1 MKITLSYNEIKEI
14 IKNRFDLP
22 FDFQYE
28 SQNTVVIVYVPLNV
42 RVQLSVDGIRDN
54 IISMSYK
61 GMSLKDNLALN
72 IAVPA
77 ISSKM
82 PNEII
87 DILPKINKVYLNL
100 NGIPNS
106 GKILNAVEPQ
116 NIAFNEETIELKVAA
131 KSYI

>member
-1 MKITLSYNEIKEI
+1 M
-14 IKNRFDLP
+14 
-22 FDFQYE
+22 
-28 SQNTVVIVYVPLNV
+28 
-42 RVQLSVDGIRDN
+42 SVDGIRDN

-87 DILPKINKVYLNL
+87 DILPKINKAYLNL